1 VAYGIVF
8 YRSPPLDFHNAF
20 PKKVE
25 FYDNVASV
33 SALSFTDQDADAE
46 EIGGQESRSDESS
59 NMSLFGSRKIRDV
72 LSYLS
77 CSVLKRSIIT

>member
-1 VAYGIVF
+1 MALFSTGLLLIF
-8 YRSPPLDFHNAF
+8 TMPF
-20 PKKVE
+20 PKQVE

-72 LSYLS
+72 LSI
-77 CSVLKRSIIT
+77 SIMFCT

>member
-1 VAYGIVF
+1 MAYGIVF
-8 YRSPPLDFHNAF
+8 YRSPLDFHNAF
-20 PKKVE
+20 PKQVE

-59 NMSLFGSRKIRDV
+59 NMSLFGSRTIRMFYQF
-72 LSYLS
+72 LSI
-77 CSVLKRSIIT
+77 SIMFCT